1 MESFREKI
9 MSSKRLKMFFKYT
22 LIFLIVPAIGTL
34 LHEFGHYIV
43 AIINGYE
50 AYIAYAY
57 TIYTINDPIV
67 AFWALSGGP
76 LATWFQSLTAFTIM
90 VLYYNKEKRGTFTED
105 LPPLYIV
112 LLATFSFSIRFIF
125 NAIGYLLRGST
136 TMDEVRI
143 GLYLG
148 IHPDVVVYGSALIA
162 VVFLVIA
169 IYRIPKSYRFMLF
182 FSAVFGAILG
192 YLMWYEWLGPIL
204 LPVY

>member
-1 MESFREKI
+1 METFRVKVL
-9 MSSKRLKMFFKYT
+9 SSKRLKMFIKYT

-43 AIINGYE
+43 AIMNGYE

-57 TIYTINDPIV
+57 TIYTINDPLV

-76 LATWFQSLTAFTIM
+76 LATWFQSLSAFAIM
-90 VLYYNKEKRGTFTED
+90 VLYYNKEKRETFTED
-105 LPPLYIV
+105 LSPLYII
-112 LLATFSFSIRFIF
+112 LLAIFSFSIRFIF
-125 NAIGYLLRGST
+125 NATGYLIRGST

-143 GLYLG
+143 GIYLG

-162 VVFLVIA
+162 VIFLVIA
-169 IYRIPKSYRFMLF
+169 IYRIPKSYRLTLF

-192 YLMWYEWLGPIL
+192 YLIWYEWLGPIL